1 MKKELPG
8 IFKKN
13 VDTSHS
19 NNKKVF
25 YTSELKQ
32 ETTKTASKVDKN
44 IQDSTSSNNTLTT
57 VEEKIRK
64 LLRSSRYIFNIEV
77 EIKTSKKTYKTKI
90 AGKVKNSL
98 VTIEGEIIPIV
109 DIEDIIIKDR
119 F

>member
-13 VDTSHS
+13 VDVSHS

-25 YTSELKQ
+25 YTSENKQ
-32 ETTKTASKVDKN
+32 EALKTNYKENTQTTA
-44 IQDSTSSNNTLTT
+44 SSNNSLTT

-64 LLRSSRYIFNIEV
+64 LLKSSRYIFNIVV
-77 EIKTSKKTYKTKI
+77 EIKTSKKTYNTKI

-98 VTIEGEIIPIV
+98 VTVDGEVIPIV

>member
-1 MKKELPG
+1 MKKELPK

-13 VDTSHS
+13 VDVSHS

-25 YTSELKQ
+25 YTSETKQ
-32 ETTKTASKVDKN
+32 ETTKTNSKEDIN
-44 IQDSTSSNNTLTT
+44 NQTISNLNSSLTT

-77 EIKTSKKTYKTKI
+77 EIKTSKKTYNTKI

-98 VTIEGEIIPIV
+98 VTVDGEVIPIV

>member
-13 VDTSHS
+13 VDVSHS

-25 YTSELKQ
+25 YTSEIKQ
-32 ETTKTASKVDKN
+32 ETLKNSYKENSQATASL
-44 IQDSTSSNNTLTT
+44 NNSLTT

-64 LLRSSRYIFNIEV
+64 LLKSSRYIFNIEV
-77 EIKTSKKTYKTKI
+77 EIKTSKKTYNTKI

-98 VTIEGEIIPIV
+98 VTVDGEVIPIV

>member
-13 VDTSHS
+13 IDSSHS

-25 YTSELKQ
+25 YTSETKQ
-32 ETTKTASKVDKN
+32 EVRRAEQKEN
-44 IQDSTSSNNTLTT
+44 SNNLADSLTS

-64 LLRSSRYIFNIEV
+64 LLRSSRYIFNIGV
-77 EIKTSKKTYKTKI
+77 EIKTSKKIYDTKI

-98 VTIEGEIIPIV
+98 VTVDGEVIPIV
-109 DIEDIIIKDR
+109 DIEDIIIKGR

>member
-8 IFKKN
+8 IFKKS
-13 VDTSHS
+13 VDISHS

-25 YTSELKQ
+25 YTSEMKQ
-32 ETTKTASKVDKN
+32 EKENINHKESQNSKKA
-44 IQDSTSSNNTLTT
+44 TSSSNSLTM

-77 EIKTSKKTYKTKI
+77 EIKTSKKTYNTKI

-98 VTIEGEIIPIV
+98 VTVEGEVIPIV

-119 F
+119 L

>member
-13 VDTSHS
+13 VDVSHS

-25 YTSELKQ
+25 YTSEIKQ
-32 ETTKTASKVDKN
+32 ETLKNNYKENNQAPASL
-44 IQDSTSSNNTLTT
+44 NNSLTT

-64 LLRSSRYIFNIEV
+64 LLKSSRYIFNIEV
-77 EIKTSKKTYKTKI
+77 EIKTSKKTYNTKI

-98 VTIEGEIIPIV
+98 VTVDGEVIPIV